1 MFRSG
6 PYKYNMNDFGHSM
19 AAMTKARGGA
29 KYPVYKAKAPL
40 SRTGGS
46 LSRMP
51 INKEPTRGIKKRA
64 KGKKVVVKGKEAF
77 SQKRKG
83 KSKRKRKRP
92 GRPRKVGRPK
102 GSKNKK

>member
-19 AAMTKARGGA
+19 AAMTKTRGVSGGA

-40 SRTGGS
+40 SRTGGR
-46 LSRMP
+46 LARMP
-51 INKEPTRGIKKRA
+51 INKEPTRGIKKRV
-64 KGKKVVVKGKEAF
+64 KGKRVVVKGKEAF
-77 SQKRKG
+77 KG
-83 KSKRKRKRP
+83 KRKRKRKGP

>member
-1 MFRSG
+1 MFKSG

-19 AAMTKARGGA
+19 SAMTKTRGANGGA

-40 SRTGGS
+40 SRTGGR
-46 LSRMP
+46 LGKMP
-51 INKEPTRGIKKRA
+51 ENPNPTKNIKKRVS
-64 KGKKVVVKGKEAF
+64 GKRVSVKGKEAF
-77 SQKRKG
+77 RG
-83 KSKRKRKRP
+83 KRKRKRP